1 MRRKDYSII
10 AGVLGLPRDIRRID
24 AGFFRSRF
32 IRSSDGHRKANHRK
46 RKTLGGRKK
55 KIRVAA
61 LLAHGELCRGC
72 GRTCN
77 DKPTD
82 VNCLEIADF
91 EDVYSTWKLAECPRQ
106 YVADIVDA
114 VNLSQ
119 LADSHLPVSGGM
131 LDQSAWWLSC
141 FMALKSDMNQIEN
154 DKIDRERRRHG

>member
-1 MRRKDYSII
+1 
-10 AGVLGLPRDIRRID
+10 
-24 AGFFRSRF
+24 
-32 IRSSDGHRKANHRK
+32 
-46 RKTLGGRKK
+46 
-55 KIRVAA
+55 
-61 LLAHGELCRGC
+61 
-72 GRTCN
+72 
-77 DKPTD
+77 

-91 EDVYSTWKLAECPRQ
+91 EDEYSTWKLAECPRQ

-154 DKIDRERRRHG
+154 DKIERERRRHG